1 MKPHLSLL
9 LSPIK
14 GVTFELMSSL
24 KQIKQAQ
31 IVAGQSRLVV
41 ADLQSLVKD
50 IDRCERT
57 MTALK
62 TELAEVNSKYQGPRD
77 TRQDIAY
84 LTALLDCAKK
94 KLAWEKTIASLQ
106 KRTPEILNKMM
117 SLINDPQN
125 PPPDET
131 RNQMLGSLQA
141 VQGAMERLQQ
151 VKIE

>member
-1 MKPHLSLL
+1 
-9 LSPIK
+9 
-14 GVTFELMSSL
+14 MSSL
-24 KQIKQAQ
+24 KQIKLAEK
-31 IVAGQSRLVV
+31 VAGQSRLVI
-41 ADLQSLVKD
+41 ADLQALVKD
-50 IDRCERT
+50 IDRCEKT

-62 TELAEVNSKYQGPRD
+62 TELAGVNSKYQGPRN
-77 TRQDIAY
+77 TREDIAY

-125 PPPDET
+125 PPPEET

-141 VQGAMERLQQ
+141 VQAAMERLQH

>member
-1 MKPHLSLL
+1 
-9 LSPIK
+9 
-14 GVTFELMSSL
+14 MSSL
-24 KQIKQAQ
+24 KQIKQAEK
-31 IVAGQSRLVV
+31 IAGQSRLVV
-41 ADLQSLVKD
+41 ADLQALVKD
-50 IDRCERT
+50 IDRCERM

-62 TELAEVNSKYQGPRD
+62 TELATVNSKYQGPRD

-125 PPPDET
+125 PPPEET

-141 VQGAMERLQQ
+141 VQSAMERLQQ